1 MTLLQIY
8 QFAEKQGISID
19 ELNMGHSVAISLPQ
33 GWIAIDPKR
42 LPTQVEKKEC
52 LAHELG
58 HVETG
63 AFYNVDSPCDIR
75 GKHEN
80 KANKWA
86 IQHLISESELDEAI
100 ANGYT
105 EIWSLAIASSSLDS
119 EIKRLIAHLSA
130 LFSCFC
136 LTSQAAL
143 KL

>member
-33 GWIAIDPKR
+33 GWITIDPKR

-105 EIWSLAIASSSLDS
+105 EIWSLAEYFDVTEDFMKKVVCWYTYGNLDT
-119 EIKRLIAHLSA
+119 ELY
-130 LFSCFC
+130 F
-136 LTSQAAL
+136 
-143 KL
+143 

>member
-58 HVETG
+58 HGETG

-105 EIWSLAIASSSLDS
+105 EIWSLAEYFDVTEDFMKKVVCWYTYGNLDT
-119 EIKRLIAHLSA
+119 ELY
-130 LFSCFC
+130 F
-136 LTSQAAL
+136 
-143 KL
+143 